1 MDLKSI
7 LEQLEEEKRCHYE
20 TKMKLQRC
28 EDRLQTQKDYQ
39 TLYEEKLRTI
49 RELEESLAVRNTR
62 ISQLNRMKTEDST
75 TILRLSDRINHLE
88 IELNIQENL
97 KSKVELRDSQ
107 IEKLFKALKDMKQS
121 LKEANGYIEELKST
135 RFSLEM
141 RIHAMEQKQKG
152 VQVQPVVKRIQMS
165 LDESSDDDE
174 EEEEEETDEEMLR
187 KIFEAEPPRPT
198 GPIVRVQPNP
208 IIPVVRD
215 MPIDSPSRM
224 MDSTF
229 DADVARLEISS
240 DSSETS
246 YSSGEDALQRLL
258 NERGVVK
265 PILKKRNVLLAIGI
279 EEQENNGSGK
289 RVRFSL

>member
-7 LEQLEEEKRCHYE
+7 LKQLEEERRDHYE
-20 TKMKLQRC
+20 TKQKLQRC

-49 RELEESLAVRNTR
+49 RELEENLAVRNTR

-75 TILRLSDRINHLE
+75 TILRLSERINHLE

-97 KSKVELRDSQ
+97 KSTVELRDSQ

-121 LKEANGYIEELKST
+121 LKEADGYIEELKST

-141 RIHAMEQKQKG
+141 RIHAMEQRQKG
-152 VQVQPVVKRIQMS
+152 VQVQPVAKRIEIS
-165 LDESSDDDE
+165 LDESSDDDD
-174 EEEEEETDEEMLR
+174 EEEEETDEEMLR
-187 KIFEAEPPRPT
+187 KIFEAETPRPT
-198 GPIVRVQPNP
+198 GPPVLVQPNP
-208 IIPVVRD
+208 IPPVVRE
-215 MPIDSPSRM
+215 PSIASPSHEM
-224 MDSTF
+224 ESTF

-265 PILKKRNVLLAIGI
+265 PILKKRNVPLAGFK
-279 EEQENNGSGK
+279 EQNWDDMK
-289 RVRFSL
+289 RVRFSM